1 MKEEKNAPKKKAK
14 TTSKK
19 PTKKSANVDIEEVN
33 LEEMMKKKGE
43 KKAAKGKTTA
53 TKQVKGKKEE
63 TNSKKKKKMRTRTK
77 VILAILLVL
86 VLAGSALGYTIW
98 KNGGGIKGAVVTAV
112 GGKDEQKLKD
122 LPPLQFLL
130 LGKSDFMTDTIM
142 VCSYDPKTQQASM
155 LSVPRDT
162 FIGKDKEKARA
173 SDKINS
179 RYQLG
184 VDKTMLAINRVTGM
198 EIPYYLVVDTD
209 ALVKL
214 VDAMGGVEFDVP
226 IDMDYD
232 DEQQDLYIHLKAG
245 MQKLN
250 GDQAEQVLRF
260 RHNNNGTT
268 YPQEYGEQDL
278 GRMRTQREF
287 LQTAFKQFFTI
298 SNLWNINK
306 FIDIAES
313 SIETNLDFK
322 TLKDYVPYAVDFN
335 TENLVT
341 DMLPGTPELCNKVWV
356 YIVNKKEATEVVTNL
371 FGEDAIKTPIQD
383 GSTKTTT
390 TTKKNN
396 TTTNQTTT
404 QKPKNTTETTPKN
417 PVTSTIEEPTTTTK
431 PENKPTNT
439 NKPANQT
446 TTKTNTTAPTNT
458 VTKPTNQTKQ

>member
-1 MKEEKNAPKKKAK
+1 MKEEKNAPKKTAK
-14 TTSKK
+14 KTSKK
-19 PTKKSANVDIEEVN
+19 PTKKGAKVDIEEVN
-33 LEEMMKKKGE
+33 LEEMMKKK
-43 KKAAKGKTTA
+43 KTTKGKPA
-53 TKQVKGKKEE
+53 GKQTKGKKEE
-63 TNSKKKKKMRTRTK
+63 TTTKKKRKMRMRTK
-77 VILAILLVL
+77 VILALLL
-86 VLAGSALGYTIW
+86 LLLIAGSVLGYTIW

-184 VDKTMLAINRVTGM
+184 VDKTLLAINRVTGM
-198 EIPYYLVVDTD
+198 EIPYYLVVDTN

-232 DEQQDLYIHLKAG
+232 DESQDLYIHLKAG
-245 MQKLN
+245 KQKLN

-287 LQTAFKQFFTI
+287 LQTAFKQFFTL
-298 SNLWNINK
+298 SNLFNINK

-335 TENLVT
+335 TEDLVT

-356 YIVNKKEATEVVTNL
+356 YIVNKKQATEVVTTL
-371 FGEDAIKTPIQD
+371 FGEEAIKTPIQD
-383 GSTKTTT
+383 GAAKTSTP
-390 TTKKNN
+390 KKNN
-396 TTTNQTTT
+396 TTTNKVTSKPKNETTTTT
-404 QKPKNTTETTPKN
+404 QN
-417 PVTSTIEEPTTTTK
+417 PVTSTVEEPTTTTPK
-431 PENKPTNT
+431 PENKPSTGT
-439 NKPANQT
+439 NKPTNQT
-446 TTKTNTTAPTNT
+446 TNKTNTTTSTNT
-458 VTKPTNQTKQ
+458 TVKPTNQTKQ

>member
-1 MKEEKNAPKKKAK
+1 MKEEKNAPKKTAK
-14 TTSKK
+14 KTSKK
-19 PTKKSANVDIEEVN
+19 PTKKGAKVDIEEVN
-33 LEEMMKKKGE
+33 LEEMMKKK
-43 KKAAKGKTTA
+43 KTTKGKLA
-53 TKQVKGKKEE
+53 GKQTKGKKEE
-63 TNSKKKKKMRTRTK
+63 TTTKKKRKMRMRTK
-77 VILAILLVL
+77 VILALLL
-86 VLAGSALGYTIW
+86 LLLIAGSVLGYTIW

-184 VDKTMLAINRVTGM
+184 VDKTLLAINRVTGM

-232 DEQQDLYIHLKAG
+232 DESQDLYIHLKAG
-245 MQKLN
+245 KQKLN

-287 LQTAFKQFFTI
+287 LQTAFKQFFTL
-298 SNLWNINK
+298 SNLFNINK

-335 TENLVT
+335 TEDLVT

-356 YIVNKKEATEVVTNL
+356 YIVNKKQATEVVTTL
-371 FGEDAIKTPIQD
+371 FGEEAIKTPIQD
-383 GSTKTTT
+383 GAAKTSTP
-390 TTKKNN
+390 KKNN
-396 TTTNQTTT
+396 TTTNKVTSKPKNETTTTT
-404 QKPKNTTETTPKN
+404 QN
-417 PVTSTIEEPTTTTK
+417 PVTSTVEEPTTTTPK
-431 PENKPTNT
+431 PENKPSTGT
-439 NKPANQT
+439 NKPTNQT
-446 TTKTNTTAPTNT
+446 TNKTNTTTSTNT
-458 VTKPTNQTKQ
+458 TVKPTNQTKQ

>member
-1 MKEEKNAPKKKAK
+1 MKEEKNAPKKTAK
-14 TTSKK
+14 KTSKK
-19 PTKKSANVDIEEVN
+19 PTKKGAKVDIEEVN
-33 LEEMMKKKGE
+33 LEEMMKKK
-43 KKAAKGKTTA
+43 KTTKGKPA
-53 TKQVKGKKEE
+53 GKQTKGKKEE
-63 TNSKKKKKMRTRTK
+63 TTTKKKRKMRMRTK
-77 VILAILLVL
+77 VILALLL
-86 VLAGSALGYTIW
+86 LLLIAGSVLGYTIW

-184 VDKTMLAINRVTGM
+184 VDKTLLAINRVTGM

-232 DEQQDLYIHLKAG
+232 DESQDLYIHLKAG
-245 MQKLN
+245 KQKLN

-287 LQTAFKQFFTI
+287 LQTAFKQFFTL
-298 SNLWNINK
+298 SNLFNINK

-335 TENLVT
+335 TEDLVT

-356 YIVNKKEATEVVTNL
+356 YIVNKKQATEVVTTL
-371 FGEDAIKTPIQD
+371 FGEEAIKTPIQD
-383 GSTKTTT
+383 GAAKTSTP
-390 TTKKNN
+390 KKNN
-396 TTTNQTTT
+396 TTTNKVTSKPKNETTTTT
-404 QKPKNTTETTPKN
+404 QN
-417 PVTSTIEEPTTTTK
+417 PVTSTVEEPTTTTPK
-431 PENKPTNT
+431 PENKPSTGT
-439 NKPANQT
+439 NKPTNQT
-446 TTKTNTTAPTNT
+446 TNKTNTTTSTNT
-458 VTKPTNQTKQ
+458 TVKPTNQTKQ

>member
-1 MKEEKNAPKKKAK
+1 MKEEKNAPKKTAK
-14 TTSKK
+14 KTSKK
-19 PTKKSANVDIEEVN
+19 PTKKGAKVDIEEVN
-33 LEEMMKKKGE
+33 LEEMMKKK
-43 KKAAKGKTTA
+43 KTAKGKPA
-53 TKQVKGKKEE
+53 GKQTKGKKEE
-63 TNSKKKKKMRTRTK
+63 TTTKKKRKMRMRTK
-77 VILAILLVL
+77 VILALLL
-86 VLAGSALGYTIW
+86 LLLIAGSVLGYTIW

-184 VDKTMLAINRVTGM
+184 VDKTLLAINRVTGM

-232 DEQQDLYIHLKAG
+232 DESQDLYIHLKAG
-245 MQKLN
+245 KQKLN

-287 LQTAFKQFFTI
+287 LQTAFKQFFTL
-298 SNLWNINK
+298 SNLFSINK

-335 TENLVT
+335 TEDLVT

-356 YIVNKKEATEVVTNL
+356 YIVNKKQATEVVTTL
-371 FGEDAIKTPIQD
+371 FGEEAIKTPIQD
-383 GSTKTTT
+383 GAAKTSTP
-390 TTKKNN
+390 KKNN
-396 TTTNQTTT
+396 TTTNKVTSKPKNETTTTT
-404 QKPKNTTETTPKN
+404 QN
-417 PVTSTIEEPTTTTK
+417 PVTSTVEEPTTTTPK
-431 PENKPTNT
+431 PENKPSTGT
-439 NKPANQT
+439 NKPTNQT
-446 TTKTNTTAPTNT
+446 TNKTNTTTSTNT
-458 VTKPTNQTKQ
+458 TVKPTNQTKQ

>member
-1 MKEEKNAPKKKAK
+1 MKEEKNAPKKTAK
-14 TTSKK
+14 KTSKK
-19 PTKKSANVDIEEVN
+19 PTKKGAKVDIEEVN
-33 LEEMMKKKGE
+33 LEEMMKKK
-43 KKAAKGKTTA
+43 KTTKGKPA
-53 TKQVKGKKEE
+53 GKQTKGKKEE
-63 TNSKKKKKMRTRTK
+63 TTTKKKRKMRMRTK
-77 VILAILLVL
+77 VILALLL
-86 VLAGSALGYTIW
+86 LLLIAGSVLGYTIW

-184 VDKTMLAINRVTGM
+184 VDKTLLAINRVTGM
-198 EIPYYLVVDTD
+198 EIPYYLVVDTN

-232 DEQQDLYIHLKAG
+232 DESQDLYIHLKAG
-245 MQKLN
+245 KQKLN

-287 LQTAFKQFFTI
+287 LQTAFKQFFTL
-298 SNLWNINK
+298 SNLFNINK

-335 TENLVT
+335 TEDLVT
-341 DMLPGTPELCNKVWV
+341 DMLPGTPELCNKVWL
-356 YIVNKKEATEVVTNL
+356 YFFKKKKATEVVTTL
-371 FGEDAIKTPIQD
+371 FGEEAIKTPIQD
-383 GSTKTTT
+383 GAAKTSTP
-390 TTKKNN
+390 KKNN
-396 TTTNQTTT
+396 TTTNKVTSKPKNETTTTT
-404 QKPKNTTETTPKN
+404 QN
-417 PVTSTIEEPTTTTK
+417 PVTSTVEEPTTTTPK
-431 PENKPTNT
+431 PENKPSTGT
-439 NKPANQT
+439 NKPTNQT
-446 TTKTNTTAPTNT
+446 TNKTNTTTSTNT
-458 VTKPTNQTKQ
+458 TVKPTNQTKQ

>member
-1 MKEEKNAPKKKAK
+1 MKEEKNAPKKTAK
-14 TTSKK
+14 KTSKK
-19 PTKKSANVDIEEVN
+19 PTKKGAKVDIEEVN
-33 LEEMMKKKGE
+33 LEEMMKKK
-43 KKAAKGKTTA
+43 KTTKGKPA
-53 TKQVKGKKEE
+53 GKQTKGKKEE
-63 TNSKKKKKMRTRTK
+63 TTTKKKRKMRMRTK
-77 VILAILLVL
+77 VILALLL
-86 VLAGSALGYTIW
+86 LLLIAGSVLGYTIW

-184 VDKTMLAINRVTGM
+184 VDKTLLAINRVTGM
-198 EIPYYLVVDTD
+198 EIPYYLVVDTN

-232 DEQQDLYIHLKAG
+232 DESQGLYIHLKAG
-245 MQKLN
+245 KQKLN

-287 LQTAFKQFFTI
+287 LQTAFKQFFTL
-298 SNLWNINK
+298 SNLFNINK

-335 TENLVT
+335 TEDLVT

-356 YIVNKKEATEVVTNL
+356 YIVNKKQATEVVTTL
-371 FGEDAIKTPIQD
+371 FGEEAIKTPIQD
-383 GSTKTTT
+383 GAAKTSTP
-390 TTKKNN
+390 KKNN
-396 TTTNQTTT
+396 TTTNKVTSKPKNETTTTT
-404 QKPKNTTETTPKN
+404 QN
-417 PVTSTIEEPTTTTK
+417 PVTSTVEEPTTTTPK
-431 PENKPTNT
+431 PENKPSTGT
-439 NKPANQT
+439 NKPTNQT
-446 TTKTNTTAPTNT
+446 TNKTNTTTSTNT
-458 VTKPTNQTKQ
+458 TVKPTNQTKQ

>member
-1 MKEEKNAPKKKAK
+1 MKEEKKAPQKTKK
-14 TTSKK
+14 TT
-19 PTKKSANVDIEEVN
+19 TANTR
-33 LEEMMKKKGE
+33 KKGE
-43 KKAAKGKTTA
+43 SQNIKETKTSQNKKSEPKGKTVNQT
-53 TKQVKGKKEE
+53 KGKKEE
-63 TNSKKKKKMRTRTK
+63 TTGKKKRKLRTRTK
-77 VILAILLVL
+77 VILVVL
-86 VLAGSALGYTIW
+86 FIFLLAGGALGYTIW
-98 KNGGGIKGAVVTAV
+98 KNGGGIKGAVVAAA

-162 FIGKDKEKARA
+162 YIGKDKEKARA
-173 SDKINS
+173 SEKINS

-184 VDKTMLAINRVTGM
+184 VDKTLLAINRVTGM
-198 EIPYYLVVDTD
+198 EISYYLVVDTD

-245 MQKLN
+245 KQKLN

-260 RHNNNGTT
+260 RHNNDGTT
-268 YPQEYGEQDL
+268 YPLEYGEQDL

-287 LQTAFKQFFTI
+287 LQEAFKQFFTI
-298 SNLWNINK
+298 SNLFNINK

-313 SIETNLDFK
+313 SIETNLDFR
-322 TLKDYVPYAVDFN
+322 TLKDYVPYAVDFS

-356 YIVNKKEATEVVTNL
+356 YIVNKKEATEIVTNL
-371 FGEDAIKTPIQD
+371 FGEEAIKTPIQD
-383 GSTKTTT
+383 GSEKTTRKNNATTNKTTNTTTKKPATNTTT
-390 TTKKNN
+390 TT
-396 TTTNQTTT
+396 T
-404 QKPKNTTETTPKN
+404 QN
-417 PVTSTIEEPTTTTK
+417 PVTSTVEEPTTTTQNNK
-431 PENKPTNT
+431 VENKVTQKPTNS
-439 NKPANQT
+439 T
-446 TTKTNTTAPTNT
+446 TTTPTKTNTTTATNTVIKPTNT
-458 VTKPTNQTKQ
+458 TNQ

>member
-1 MKEEKNAPKKKAK
+1 MKEEKNAPKKTAK
-14 TTSKK
+14 KTSKK
-19 PTKKSANVDIEEVN
+19 PTKKGAKVDIEEVN
-33 LEEMMKKKGE
+33 LEEMMKKK
-43 KKAAKGKTTA
+43 KTTKGKLA
-53 TKQVKGKKEE
+53 GKQTKGKKEE
-63 TNSKKKKKMRTRTK
+63 TTTKKKRKMRMRTK
-77 VILAILLVL
+77 VILALLL
-86 VLAGSALGYTIW
+86 LLLIAGSVLGYTIW

-184 VDKTMLAINRVTGM
+184 VDKTLLAINRVTGM

-232 DEQQDLYIHLKAG
+232 DESQDLYIHLKAG
-245 MQKLN
+245 KQKLN

-287 LQTAFKQFFTI
+287 LQTAFKQFFTL
-298 SNLWNINK
+298 SNLFNINK

-335 TENLVT
+335 TEDLVT
-341 DMLPGTPELCNKVWV
+341 DMLPGTPYL
-356 YIVNKKEATEVVTNL
+356 
-371 FGEDAIKTPIQD
+371 
-383 GSTKTTT
+383 
-390 TTKKNN
+390 
-396 TTTNQTTT
+396 
-404 QKPKNTTETTPKN
+404 
-417 PVTSTIEEPTTTTK
+417 
-431 PENKPTNT
+431 
-439 NKPANQT
+439 
-446 TTKTNTTAPTNT
+446 
-458 VTKPTNQTKQ
+458 

>member
-1 MKEEKNAPKKKAK
+1 MKEEKNAPKKTAK
-14 TTSKK
+14 KTSKK
-19 PTKKSANVDIEEVN
+19 PTKKGAKVDIEEVN
-33 LEEMMKKKGE
+33 LEEMMKKK
-43 KKAAKGKTTA
+43 KTTKGKPA
-53 TKQVKGKKEE
+53 GKQTKGKKEE
-63 TNSKKKKKMRTRTK
+63 TTAKKKRKMRMRTK
-77 VILAILLVL
+77 VILALLL
-86 VLAGSALGYTIW
+86 LLLIAGSVLGYTIW

-184 VDKTMLAINRVTGM
+184 VDKTLLAINRVTGM

-232 DEQQDLYIHLKAG
+232 DESQDLYIHLKAG
-245 MQKLN
+245 KQKLN

-287 LQTAFKQFFTI
+287 LQTAFKQFFTL
-298 SNLWNINK
+298 SNLFNINK

-335 TENLVT
+335 TEDLVT

-356 YIVNKKEATEVVTNL
+356 YIVNKKQATEVVTTL
-371 FGEDAIKTPIQD
+371 FGEEAIKTPIQD
-383 GSTKTTT
+383 GAAKTSTP
-390 TTKKNN
+390 KKNN
-396 TTTNQTTT
+396 TTTNKVTSKPKNETTTTT
-404 QKPKNTTETTPKN
+404 QN
-417 PVTSTIEEPTTTTK
+417 PVTSTVEEPTTTTPK
-431 PENKPTNT
+431 PENKPSTGT
-439 NKPANQT
+439 NKPTNQT
-446 TTKTNTTAPTNT
+446 TNKTNTTTSTNT
-458 VTKPTNQTKQ
+458 TVKPTNQTKQ

>member
-1 MKEEKNAPKKKAK
+1 MKEEKNAPKKTAK
-14 TTSKK
+14 KTSKK
-19 PTKKSANVDIEEVN
+19 PTKKGAKVDIEEVN
-33 LEEMMKKKGE
+33 LEEMMKKK
-43 KKAAKGKTTA
+43 KTTKGKPA
-53 TKQVKGKKEE
+53 GKQTKGKKEE
-63 TNSKKKKKMRTRTK
+63 TTTKKKRKMRMRTK
-77 VILAILLVL
+77 VILALLL
-86 VLAGSALGYTIW
+86 LLLIAGSVLGYTIW

-184 VDKTMLAINRVTGM
+184 VDKTLLAINRVTGM

-232 DEQQDLYIHLKAG
+232 DESQDLYIHLKAG
-245 MQKLN
+245 KQKLN

-287 LQTAFKQFFTI
+287 LQTAFKQFFTL
-298 SNLWNINK
+298 SNLFNINK

-335 TENLVT
+335 TEDLVT

-356 YIVNKKEATEVVTNL
+356 YIVNKKQATEVVTTL
-371 FGEDAIKTPIQD
+371 FGEEAIKTPIQD
-383 GSTKTTT
+383 GAVNTTP
-390 TTKKNN
+390 KKNN
-396 TTTNQTTT
+396 TTTNKVTPKPKNETTTTT
-404 QKPKNTTETTPKN
+404 QN
-417 PVTSTIEEPTTTTK
+417 PVTSTVEEPTTTTPK
-431 PENKPTNT
+431 PENKPSTGT
-439 NKPANQT
+439 NKPTNQT
-446 TTKTNTTAPTNT
+446 TNKTNSTTSTNTT
-458 VTKPTNQTKQ
+458 VKPTNQTKQ

>member
-1 MKEEKNAPKKKAK
+1 MKEEKKAPKKTAK
-14 TTSKK
+14 KTSKK
-19 PTKKSANVDIEEVN
+19 PTKKGAKVDIEEVN
-33 LEEMMKKKGE
+33 LEEMMKKK
-43 KKAAKGKTTA
+43 KTTKGKPA
-53 TKQVKGKKEE
+53 GKQTKGKKEE
-63 TNSKKKKKMRTRTK
+63 TTTKKKRKMRMRTK
-77 VILAILLVL
+77 VILALLL
-86 VLAGSALGYTIW
+86 LLLIAGSVLGYTIW

-184 VDKTMLAINRVTGM
+184 VDKTLLAINRVTGM

-232 DEQQDLYIHLKAG
+232 DESQDLYIHLKAG
-245 MQKLN
+245 KQKLN

-287 LQTAFKQFFTI
+287 LQTAFKQFFTL
-298 SNLWNINK
+298 SNLFNINK

-335 TENLVT
+335 TEDLVT

-356 YIVNKKEATEVVTNL
+356 YIVNKKQATEVVTTL
-371 FGEDAIKTPIQD
+371 FGEEAIKTPIQD
-383 GSTKTTT
+383 GAAKTSTP
-390 TTKKNN
+390 KKNN
-396 TTTNQTTT
+396 TTTNKVTSKPKNETTTTT
-404 QKPKNTTETTPKN
+404 QN
-417 PVTSTIEEPTTTTK
+417 PVTSTVEEPTTTTPKQENK
-431 PENKPTNT
+431 PSTGTNKPTN
-439 NKPANQT
+439 QT
-446 TTKTNTTAPTNT
+446 TNKTNTTTSTNT
-458 VTKPTNQTKQ
+458 TVKPTNQTKQ

>member
-1 MKEEKNAPKKKAK
+1 MKEEKSAPKKTAK
-14 TTSKK
+14 KTSKK
-19 PTKKSANVDIEEVN
+19 STKKGAKVDIEEVN
-33 LEEMMKKKGE
+33 LEEMMKKK
-43 KKAAKGKTTA
+43 KTTKGKPA
-53 TKQVKGKKEE
+53 GKQTKGKKEE
-63 TNSKKKKKMRTRTK
+63 TTTKKKRKMRMRTK
-77 VILAILLVL
+77 VILALLL
-86 VLAGSALGYTIW
+86 LLLIAGSVLGYTIW

-184 VDKTMLAINRVTGM
+184 VDKTLLAINRVTGM

-232 DEQQDLYIHLKAG
+232 DESQDLYIHLKAG
-245 MQKLN
+245 KQKLN

-287 LQTAFKQFFTI
+287 LQTAFKQFFTL
-298 SNLWNINK
+298 SNLFNINK

-335 TENLVT
+335 TEDLVT

-356 YIVNKKEATEVVTNL
+356 YIVNKKQATEVVTTL
-371 FGEDAIKTPIQD
+371 FGEEAIKTPIQD
-383 GSTKTTT
+383 GAAKTSTP
-390 TTKKNN
+390 KKNN
-396 TTTNQTTT
+396 TTTNKVTSKPKNETTTTT
-404 QKPKNTTETTPKN
+404 QN
-417 PVTSTIEEPTTTTK
+417 PVTSTVEEPTTTTPK
-431 PENKPTNT
+431 PENKPSTGT
-439 NKPANQT
+439 NKPTNQT
-446 TTKTNTTAPTNT
+446 TNKTNTTTSTNT
-458 VTKPTNQTKQ
+458 TVKPTNQTKQ

>member
-1 MKEEKNAPKKKAK
+1 MKEEKNAPKKTAK
-14 TTSKK
+14 KTSKK
-19 PTKKSANVDIEEVN
+19 PTKKGAKVDIEEVN
-33 LEEMMKKKGE
+33 LEEMMKKK
-43 KKAAKGKTTA
+43 KTTKGKLA
-53 TKQVKGKKEE
+53 GKQTKGKKEE
-63 TNSKKKKKMRTRTK
+63 TTTKKKRKMRMRTK
-77 VILAILLVL
+77 VILALLL
-86 VLAGSALGYTIW
+86 LLLIAGSVLGYTIW

-184 VDKTMLAINRVTGM
+184 VDKTLLAINRVTGM

-232 DEQQDLYIHLKAG
+232 DESQDLYIHLKAG
-245 MQKLN
+245 KQKLN

-287 LQTAFKQFFTI
+287 LQTAFKQFFTL
-298 SNLWNINK
+298 SNLFNINK

-322 TLKDYVPYAVDFN
+322 TLKDYVPYAVDFK
-335 TENLVT
+335 TDYLVT
-341 DMLPGTPELCNKVWV
+341 YLLHVTQELLNKVWV
-356 YIVNKKEATEVVTNL
+356 YIFNKKQATEVVTTL
-371 FGEDAIKTPIQD
+371 FGEEAIKTPIQD
-383 GSTKTTT
+383 GAAKTSTP
-390 TTKKNN
+390 KKNN
-396 TTTNQTTT
+396 TTTNKVTSKPKNETTTTT
-404 QKPKNTTETTPKN
+404 QN
-417 PVTSTIEEPTTTTK
+417 PVTSTVEEPTTTTPK
-431 PENKPTNT
+431 PENKPSTGT
-439 NKPANQT
+439 NKPTNQT
-446 TTKTNTTAPTNT
+446 TNKTNTTTSTNT
-458 VTKPTNQTKQ
+458 TVKPTNQTKQ

>member
-1 MKEEKNAPKKKAK
+1 LKEEKNAPKKTAK
-14 TTSKK
+14 KTSKK
-19 PTKKSANVDIEEVN
+19 PTKKGAKVDIEEVN
-33 LEEMMKKKGE
+33 LEEMMKKK
-43 KKAAKGKTTA
+43 KTTKGKPA
-53 TKQVKGKKEE
+53 GKQTKGKKEE
-63 TNSKKKKKMRTRTK
+63 TTTKKKRKMRMRTK
-77 VILAILLVL
+77 VILALLL
-86 VLAGSALGYTIW
+86 LLLIAGSVLGYTIW

-184 VDKTMLAINRVTGM
+184 VDKTLLAINRVTGM

-232 DEQQDLYIHLKAG
+232 DESQDLYIHLKAG
-245 MQKLN
+245 KQKLN

-287 LQTAFKQFFTI
+287 LQTAFKQFFTL
-298 SNLWNINK
+298 SNLFNINK

-335 TENLVT
+335 TEDLVT

-356 YIVNKKEATEVVTNL
+356 YIVNKKQATEVVTTL
-371 FGEDAIKTPIQD
+371 FGEEAIKTPIQD
-383 GSTKTTT
+383 GAAKTSTP
-390 TTKKNN
+390 KKNN
-396 TTTNQTTT
+396 TTTNKVTSKPKNETTTTT
-404 QKPKNTTETTPKN
+404 QN
-417 PVTSTIEEPTTTTK
+417 PVTSTVEEPTTTTPK
-431 PENKPTNT
+431 PENKPSTGT
-439 NKPANQT
+439 NKPTNQT
-446 TTKTNTTAPTNT
+446 TNKTNTTTSTNT
-458 VTKPTNQTKQ
+458 TVKPTNQTKQ

>member
-1 MKEEKNAPKKKAK
+1 
-14 TTSKK
+14 
-19 PTKKSANVDIEEVN
+19 
-33 LEEMMKKKGE
+33 
-43 KKAAKGKTTA
+43 
-53 TKQVKGKKEE
+53 
-63 TNSKKKKKMRTRTK
+63 MRMRTK
-77 VILAILLVL
+77 VILALLL
-86 VLAGSALGYTIW
+86 LLLIAGSVLGYTIW

-184 VDKTMLAINRVTGM
+184 VDKTLLAINRVTGM

-232 DEQQDLYIHLKAG
+232 DESQDLYIHLKAG
-245 MQKLN
+245 KQKLN

-287 LQTAFKQFFTI
+287 LQTAFKQFFTL
-298 SNLWNINK
+298 SNLFNINK

-335 TENLVT
+335 TEDLVT

-356 YIVNKKEATEVVTNL
+356 YIVNKKQATEVVTTL
-371 FGEDAIKTPIQD
+371 FGEEAIKTPIQD
-383 GSTKTTT
+383 GAAKTSTP
-390 TTKKNN
+390 KKNN
-396 TTTNQTTT
+396 TTTNKVTSKPKNETTTTT
-404 QKPKNTTETTPKN
+404 QN
-417 PVTSTIEEPTTTTK
+417 PVTSTVEEPTTTTPK
-431 PENKPTNT
+431 PENKPSTGT
-439 NKPANQT
+439 NKPTNQT
-446 TTKTNTTAPTNT
+446 TNKTNTTTSTNT
-458 VTKPTNQTKQ
+458 TVKPTNQTKQ

>member
-1 MKEEKNAPKKKAK
+1 MKEEKKAPKKTAK
-14 TTSKK
+14 KTSKK
-19 PTKKSANVDIEEVN
+19 PTKKGAKVDIEEVN
-33 LEEMMKKKGE
+33 LEEMMKKK
-43 KKAAKGKTTA
+43 KTTKGKPA
-53 TKQVKGKKEE
+53 GKQTKGKKEE
-63 TNSKKKKKMRTRTK
+63 TTTKKKRKMRMRTK
-77 VILAILLVL
+77 VILALLL
-86 VLAGSALGYTIW
+86 LLLIAGSVLGYTIW

-184 VDKTMLAINRVTGM
+184 VDKTLLAINRVTGM

-232 DEQQDLYIHLKAG
+232 DESQDLYIHLKAG
-245 MQKLN
+245 KQKLN

-287 LQTAFKQFFTI
+287 LQTAFKQFFTL
-298 SNLWNINK
+298 SNLFNINK

-335 TENLVT
+335 TEDLVT

-356 YIVNKKEATEVVTNL
+356 YIVNKKQATEVVTTL
-371 FGEDAIKTPIQD
+371 FGEEAIKTPIQD
-383 GSTKTTT
+383 GAAKTSTP
-390 TTKKNN
+390 KKNN
-396 TTTNQTTT
+396 TTTNKVTSKPKNETTTTT
-404 QKPKNTTETTPKN
+404 QN
-417 PVTSTIEEPTTTTK
+417 PVTSTVEEPTTTTPK
-431 PENKPTNT
+431 PENKPSTGT
-439 NKPANQT
+439 NKPTNQT
-446 TTKTNTTAPTNT
+446 TNKTNTTTSTNT
-458 VTKPTNQTKQ
+458 TVKPTNQTKQ

>member
-1 MKEEKNAPKKKAK
+1 MKEEKNAPKKTAK
-14 TTSKK
+14 KTSKK
-19 PTKKSANVDIEEVN
+19 PTKKGAKVDIEEVN
-33 LEEMMKKKGE
+33 LEEMMKKK
-43 KKAAKGKTTA
+43 KTTKGKPA
-53 TKQVKGKKEE
+53 GKQTKGKKEE
-63 TNSKKKKKMRTRTK
+63 TTTKKKRKMRMRTK
-77 VILAILLVL
+77 VILALLL
-86 VLAGSALGYTIW
+86 LLLIAGSVLGYTIW

-184 VDKTMLAINRVTGM
+184 VDKTLLAINRVTGM

-232 DEQQDLYIHLKAG
+232 DESQDLYIHLKAG
-245 MQKLN
+245 KQKLN

-287 LQTAFKQFFTI
+287 LQTAFKQFFTL
-298 SNLWNINK
+298 SNLFNINK

-322 TLKDYVPYAVDFN
+322 TLKDYVPYALDFN
-335 TENLVT
+335 TEDLVT

-356 YIVNKKEATEVVTNL
+356 YIVNKKQATEVVTTL
-371 FGEDAIKTPIQD
+371 FGEEAIKTPIQD
-383 GSTKTTT
+383 GAAKTSTP
-390 TTKKNN
+390 KKNN
-396 TTTNQTTT
+396 TTTNKVTSKPKNETTTTT
-404 QKPKNTTETTPKN
+404 QN
-417 PVTSTIEEPTTTTK
+417 PVTSTVEEPTTTTPK
-431 PENKPTNT
+431 PENKPSTGT
-439 NKPANQT
+439 NKPTNQT
-446 TTKTNTTAPTNT
+446 TNKTNTTTSTNT
-458 VTKPTNQTKQ
+458 TVKPTNQTKQ